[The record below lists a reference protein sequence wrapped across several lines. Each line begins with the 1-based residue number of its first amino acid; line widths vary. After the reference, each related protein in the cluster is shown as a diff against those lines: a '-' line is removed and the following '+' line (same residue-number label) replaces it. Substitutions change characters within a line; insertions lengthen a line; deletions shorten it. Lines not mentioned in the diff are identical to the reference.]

1 MADDPS
7 ALAETQSARDKLRRS
22 ERSMELLLEA
32 FDDLI
37 ERLRNGEN
45 VTVAEMSKTRSAMIH
60 VRSQLVDEVNKYEES
75 ILFSEG
81 LVEHAPLDLDA
92 IRRDVGRRLDRL
104 RGAE

>member
-7 ALAETQSARDKLRRS
+7 AIAETKSARNRLKRS

-37 ERLRNGEN
+37 ERLKNGDG
-45 VTVAEMSKTRSAMIH
+45 VTVTEMSKTRTAMIN

-75 ILFSEG
+75 ILLSEG
-81 LVEHAPLDLDA
+81 LVEHAPLDFDA

-104 RGAE
+104 RDAE